1 MNTPYTTCCGQ
12 LAKSPKKWL
21 IIGAAGCIRHDSKA
35 GTACLHLLKGTLIT
49 TRKTSDGSF
58 GEAEKQRPL
67 IRYAGSAA
75 ETSIGPKPIGSEL
88 SAGFYSWRSGCQGI
102 KRRRRSAVEKPWS
115 GLVLP
120 SKLNNENSC
129 YIIKNNRSNYWCD
142 MEATAAVLFGKTR
155 QAVLALLFEQPE
167 QACYLREIARQT
179 GISPGALQHELG
191 QLQKADLVERIQ
203 DGNRVTYRANTA
215 HPVFA
220 ELQSIVRKTC
230 GLPAQI
236 KAALQ
241 PLAGQIRFAALY
253 GSLAKG
259 VNHARSDVDLLIVGD
274 LNLEQALAAI
284 VPVEGRIGREISV
297 RIYSAEDFRTRREQG
312 EHFINNVMSGPLTPL
327 IGSAGDA

>member
-1 MNTPYTTCCGQ
+1 MTAPVATMTTPYTACCGQ
-12 LAKSPKKWL
+12 LAKTPKKWL
-21 IIGAAGCIRHDSKA
+21 VTG
-35 GTACLHLLKGTLIT
+35 IT
-49 TRKTSDGSF
+49 GITSF
-58 GEAEKQRPL
+58 
-67 IRYAGSAA
+67 
-75 ETSIGPKPIGSEL
+75 IGSNL
-88 SAGFYSWRSGCQGI
+88 SSYAPTHRLAERVRKWGQT
-102 KRRRRSAVEKPWS
+102 P
-115 GLVLP
+115 LP
-120 SKLNNENSC
+120 KNENSR
-129 YIIKNNRSNYWCD
+129 YIIKNKCSNYWCD

-179 GISPGALQHELG
+179 GVSPGALQHELG

-241 PLAGQIRFAALY
+241 PLAEKIRFAALY

-274 LNLEQALAAI
+274 LNLEQALAVI
-284 VPVEGRIGREISV
+284 VPVEARIGRDISV

-312 EHFINNVMSGPLTPL
+312 EHFITNVMSSPLTPL
-327 IGSAGDA
+327 IGNPGDA